1 MTRKPLFEGLIIDEN
16 NNPVEVAYVGGEPC
30 YVVND
35 AGFRRHVPS
44 IDVDRQILDSMIA
57 QVKGNEELFTEQ
69 TANML
74 GQDDIFTRAIIQ
86 NQLKNLDKQ
95 IEKIFDTGIPEAG
108 RSYMGMLGF
117 KVIINHHGEV
127 VRIDQPGMIID
138 DDRE

>member
-1 MTRKPLFEGLIIDEN
+1 MATKPLFEGLIIDELDN
-16 NNPVEVAYVGGEPC
+16 RVDVAYVGGEPC

-35 AGFRRHVPS
+35 AGFLRHIPS
-44 IDVDRQILDSMIA
+44 VDVDRQILDSLID

-69 TANML
+69 TASML

-95 IEKIFDTGIPEAG
+95 IERIFDTGIPEAG
-108 RSYMGMLGF
+108 RSYMGMMGF

-127 VRIDQPGMIID
+127 VKIDQPGMIVD
-138 DDRE
+138 DEE

>member
-1 MTRKPLFEGLIIDEN
+1 MASKPLFEGLIIDEN
-16 NNPVEVAYVGGEPC
+16 DNLVEVAYVGGEPC
-30 YVVND
+30 YVVDD
-35 AGFRRHVPS
+35 AGFRRHIPS
-44 IDVDRQILDSMIA
+44 EGVDRQILDSMIA

-69 TANML
+69 TASML

-95 IEKIFDTGIPEAG
+95 IERIFDTGIPEAG

-138 DDRE
+138 DDE